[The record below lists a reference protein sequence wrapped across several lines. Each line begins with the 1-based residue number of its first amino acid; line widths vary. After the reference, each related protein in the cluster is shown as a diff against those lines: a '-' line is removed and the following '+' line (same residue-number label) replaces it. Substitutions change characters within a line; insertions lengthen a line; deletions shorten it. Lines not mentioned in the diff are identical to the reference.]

1 MGRVI
6 ESAENAV
13 SIAARNCFL
22 PQHMDHEFLG
32 DSLGALFYR
41 SSKGPARQRI
51 SLKTIMVLV
60 MTQLSILTCLGL
72 QAGRCV
78 AKLSHTLTMHLFC
91 RKDATLVTVSMLEF
105 VGQSMS
111 LQLFYV

>member
-1 MGRVI
+1 
-6 ESAENAV
+6 
-13 SIAARNCFL
+13 
-22 PQHMDHEFLG
+22 MDHEFLG
-32 DSLGALFYR
+32 DSLGALYR

-78 AKLSHTLTMHLFC
+78 AKLSHTLTMPFVLSKGCHLGSI
-91 RKDATLVTVSMLEF
+91 VSMLEF

-111 LQLFYV
+111 